1 MTPSL
6 HFRPLRPAVAAD
18 GPTTLELLIQI
29 ATPALPPAQQ
39 KNRPGLN
46 LALVIDRSGSMMA
59 GSKISYARK
68 AARFLAGELTDR
80 DRLAIITFDDEV
92 QVLVP

>member
-29 ATPALPPAQQ
+29 ATPALTACATKEPPW
-39 KNRPGLN
+39 P
-46 LALVIDRSGSMMA
+46 
-59 GSKISYARK
+59 
-68 AARFLAGELTDR
+68 
-80 DRLAIITFDDEV
+80 
-92 QVLVP
+92 